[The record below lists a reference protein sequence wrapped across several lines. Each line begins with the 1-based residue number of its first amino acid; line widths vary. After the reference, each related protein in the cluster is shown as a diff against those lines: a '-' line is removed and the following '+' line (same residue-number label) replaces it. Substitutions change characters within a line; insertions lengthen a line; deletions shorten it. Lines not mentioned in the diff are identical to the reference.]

1 MFGQLRLV
9 IALAAAT
16 LGQAGVASGW
26 PLVVHEWGTF
36 TSVAG
41 EDGRMISWRPL
52 SPPSELPPFVHSMAS
67 ATGQLRDPITK
78 GVLSGTVRMETPVLY
93 FYTPQEQEVSVKVGF
108 PSGTV
113 TEWYPQARS
122 VADGIDWGTIR
133 LIPEAAQDFRREANP
148 SAYYAARATDATP
161 IRVSGK
167 TGAESEK
174 FLFYRGVGSFEPPLA
189 IKLQGRNVRLRGTEK
204 EPIEEVVLFERVEDR
219 LGFRVLPVGA
229 AEQVVARPELNEELD
244 SVLRTLNRILVQ
256 QGLYPK
262 EAEAMIETWRSS
274 WFEPGLRAFFVMP
287 SASTR
292 AQLPLAISP
301 EPTEL
306 VRVLIGRVEILTPE
320 QERLVRIDLERL
332 RELPSAQRLAA
343 ERALRA
349 KYGRFAEPLFK
360 RVLAGTSAT
369 QVRDMLSELL
379 AAREPATGRADPTS
393 GAQVFA
399 E

>member
-1 MFGQLRLV
+1 MKGQLRLG
-9 IALAAAT
+9 ILLAAAT
-16 LGQAGVASGW
+16 LGQAGGASAW

-36 TSVAG
+36 TSVVG

-52 SPPSELPPFVHSMAS
+52 SPPSELPSFVHSMAS
-67 ATGQLRDPITK
+67 ATGELRHPISK
-78 GVLSGTVRMETPVLY
+78 AVLSGTVRMETPVLY
-93 FYTPQEQEVSVKVGF
+93 FYTPQEREVSVRVGF

-113 TEWYPQARS
+113 TEWYPRAHS
-122 VADGIDWGTIR
+122 VDTGIDWGTIW
-133 LIPEAAQDFRREANP
+133 LIPDSVQDFPREGNP

-161 IRVSGK
+161 IQVPGK

-189 IKLQGRNVRLRGTEK
+189 IKLEGGNVRLSSSAK
-204 EPIEEVVLFERVEDR
+204 EPIGDVILFERAGDR
-219 LGFRVLPVGA
+219 FGFRIFQVGA
-229 AEQVVARPELNEELD
+229 AEQVVARPELNEGLD
-244 SVLRTLNRILVQ
+244 SVLRTLHRTLVQ

-287 SASTR
+287 AASTR
-292 AQLPLAISP
+292 AQLPLTISP

-320 QERLVRIDLERL
+320 QERLVRNDLEQL
-332 RELPSAQRLAA
+332 RELPSGQRLAA
-343 ERALRA
+343 ERNLRA

-360 RVLAGTSAT
+360 RVLADTAEASDRAI
-369 QVRDMLSELL
+369 LSELL
-379 AAREPATGRADPTS
+379 AARAPAS
-393 GAQVFA
+393 GGVLSSSDR
-399 E
+399 

>member
-1 MFGQLRLV
+1 VKGQLRLGV
-9 IALAAAT
+9 LLAAAA
-16 LGQAGVASGW
+16 LGQADLAFGW

-67 ATGQLRDPITK
+67 TTGELRHPISK
-78 GVLSGTVRMETPVLY
+78 AVLSGTVRMETPVLY
-93 FYTPQEQEVSVKVGF
+93 FYAPKEREVSVKVGF

-113 TEWYPQARS
+113 TEWYPQARW

-133 LIPEAAQDFRREANP
+133 LIPDSAQDFHHEGNP

-161 IRVSGK
+161 IQV
-167 TGAESEK
+167 TGRAGTESEK
-174 FLFYRGVGSFEPPLA
+174 FLFYRGVGNFEPPLA
-189 IKLQGRNVRLRGTEK
+189 IKLEGKSMRLRSSEK
-204 EPIEEVVLFERVEDR
+204 ESIGEVVVFERVGDR
-219 LGFRVLPVGA
+219 LGFRVISVGA
-229 AEQVVARPELNEELD
+229 AEQVVARPELNEGLD
-244 SVLRTLNRILVQ
+244 SVLRALDRILVQ

-262 EAEAMIETWRSS
+262 EAEAMIETWRST
-274 WFEPGLRAFFVMP
+274 WFEDGLRAFFVMP

-306 VRVLIGRVEILTPE
+306 VRVLIGRLETLTPE
-320 QERLVRIDLERL
+320 QEQLVRNDLERL
-332 RELPSAQRLAA
+332 RGLPLSQRLAA
-343 ERALRA
+343 EQTLRA

-360 RVLAGTSAT
+360 RVLAGTAEA
-369 QVRDMLSELL
+369 QQRDILSELL
-379 AAREPATGRADPTS
+379 AARETS
-393 GAQVFA
+393 VSH
-399 E
+399 